1 VTRERVQVPDLSR
14 TRKLEIHIDVYG
26 VCQDLAVTRSIHS
39 LFRSIWCL
47 ISRGRNCRGDSI
59 MRVRHLCGA
68 LALLSIFNCHEA
80 RCKSHPKLALDSA
93 KPFVYIEFD
102 HTGPR
107 QPLEPDEPSRGLWLR
122 LVNNSVLRITLR
134 VHGSPFDDLP
144 LVQDIITPQMRMIP
158 KSGLP
163 DYGPMPRGYATGSD
177 VASLLT
183 IEPGKQIVFSVPVN
197 HVAPGWLLQVSFEF
211 ALPPTEHGAAQPVC
225 YAAFAWDDV
234 PEKSRWVPTS
244 R

>member
-1 VTRERVQVPDLSR
+1 
-14 TRKLEIHIDVYG
+14 
-26 VCQDLAVTRSIHS
+26 
-39 LFRSIWCL
+39 
-47 ISRGRNCRGDSI
+47 

-68 LALLSIFNCHEA
+68 LALLSIFNCHEP
-80 RCKSHPKLALDSA
+80 RCQNQPKLALDST

-134 VHGSPFDDLP
+134 VHGSPFNDL
-144 LVQDIITPQMRMIP
+144 LVVQDIITPQMRMIP

-183 IEPGKQIVFSVPVN
+183 IESGRQIVFSVPVN
-197 HVAPGWLLQVSFEF
+197 HVAPGWFLQASFEF
-211 ALPPTEHGAAQPVC
+211 DLPPTEHGAAQPVC
-225 YAAFAWDDV
+225 YAAFAWDDI
-234 PEKSRWVPTS
+234 PEKSRWIPTS